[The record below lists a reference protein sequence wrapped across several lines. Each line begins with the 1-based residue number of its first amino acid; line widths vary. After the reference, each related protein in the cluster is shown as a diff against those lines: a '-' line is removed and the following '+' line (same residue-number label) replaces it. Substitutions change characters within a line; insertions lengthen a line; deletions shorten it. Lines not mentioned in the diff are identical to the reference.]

1 MKKKIIN
8 TLSNIDENKD
18 TAIALV
24 VKDENAEAYVI
35 GKDEDILDLSIAF
48 LTSALTDEML
58 TYVLAVIAKEKP
70 VVFQSAIDFHNQK

>member
-18 TAIALV
+18 TAITLV
-24 VKDENAEAYVI
+24 VKNDNAEAYVI

-48 LTSALTDEML
+48 LTSALTD
-58 TYVLAVIAKEKP
+58 
-70 VVFQSAIDFHNQK
+70 